1 VKVWL
6 FWQRFKLA
14 SGRTIRLSIVSIA
27 EVLAILILI
36 FCLSSQL
43 PQFDS
48 LPLLQLPSPAPA
60 QSCQPST
67 PTPAIEQPQ
76 PIIPATQSSGSNT
89 VIIRAVVAPV
99 KLVYVNNRCIIMKIV
114 SNTQQNISPTIYLSS
129 RNEQILTTA
138 FINQQYAAIAS
149 SNNLNQVGYVYQM
162 NTKSS
167 TAIVHL
173 ARSLTHYVS
182 ALRLTNL

>member
-1 VKVWL
+1 MKVWL

-76 PIIPATQSSGSNT
+76 PIIPATGSNT